1 MTILSY
7 GSMISKNSGELK
19 LCRTYIAHSIICII
33 ITDVFVCDCNH
44 PKRCAVAA
52 GRSDV
57 SVHEIGKCRFCVFD
71 KAERIPCERDAPTH
85 SCLVH
90 FFTSQTFPMK

>member
-33 ITDVFVCDCNH
+33 IIDVFVCDCNH
-44 PKRCAVAA
+44 PKDA
-52 GRSDV
+52 RSQQV
-57 SVHEIGKCRFCVFD
+57 GLM
-71 KAERIPCERDAPTH
+71 
-85 SCLVH
+85 CLC
-90 FFTSQTFPMK
+90 MKSGNVGLAFI